1 MWEDAT
7 EAEANIG
14 WTRSLAATEPFATGG
29 VYVNGAGSDTRASA
43 LYGANY
49 NRLVEIKTAY
59 DPTNFFRHNQNIRPK
74 AKSAV
79 ESQVATR
86 TGAAKAGL
94 GAVGGGNALAS
105 RRTFPQSGTEH
116 PLTSSENA
124 VALFVC
130 LTAPS
135 SSGSLTLGKR
145 SFNGVL

>member
-1 MWEDAT
+1 MWEEAT

-49 NRLVEIKTAY
+49 TAY